1 MTALLRIRDE
11 QLARL
16 AASRREALVEEL
28 SSQLQKQ
35 FPVQVSPLEPSALG
49 RCVGASLDSARR
61 YGISANEHLYRFVC
75 LCACFGW
82 DFETR
87 PESRWM
93 VDMLRDS
100 EITDPHSR
108 LLRLY
113 KECIR
118 RLEIRLHNEQL
129 RQRFAALGANRSAG
143 LGGTA

>member
-1 MTALLRIRDE
+1 MTTLFRIRDE

-16 AASRREALVEEL
+16 AASRHEALVEEL
-28 SSQLQKQ
+28 ASRLRKQ
-35 FPVQVSPLEPSALG
+35 FPVQVSSLGQSALG
-49 RCVGASLDSARR
+49 RCVDASLYSAQRF
-61 YGISANEHLYRFVC
+61 GISANAHLYRFVC

-93 VDMLRDS
+93 LDMLRDP

-129 RQRFAALGANRSAG
+129 RQRFGAMGADCSSG
-143 LGGTA
+143 PEGTA